1 MTSPSRLA
9 AVVVLVF
16 LAFALFWPLGVVL
29 ARGVAQGLEQV
40 LADPYL
46 RGRLWWSLEFGLGSS
61 LLVALLTVP
70 LVYLLRWRFPGRDA
84 LVALSMVPFVLPTL
98 VVATGLLAW
107 AGPRGLLG
115 LDLSGTPWILFWGSV
130 LYNLGMTLR
139 LVLGVLG
146 GSGRLIEA
154 ARTLGASSWRSF
166 LRVELPL
173 AVGALAAGA
182 SLTFV
187 YSFSSF
193 GLPLILG
200 GPRYATLE
208 VEVYRALLERLAF
221 GEATGLIVLQTG
233 VLVLVTLGYL
243 YAQRRLA
250 VSSGAPAPL
259 PRLEGARGWAALLV
273 GAGFFA
279 ILYAPLWALAVKS
292 FWGPAGFSLAGW
304 AALARPQASYFA
316 PSALQAAYNTLR
328 FSLLALLLVAP
339 LGFAYAYGVWKGARG
354 LDLLGFLPLLVSPVS
369 LAVGY
374 LLAYPRLRASLLL
387 LIMAYAL
394 IAYPLFARALLAAM
408 RRLPAHLGEAA
419 RVLGAG
425 PGRVLWRVEL
435 PLLRPALAAAA
446 ALAAAV
452 TIGEFGATLVL
463 ARPEWATL
471 TVAIYE
477 RLGKPGIVNYQEAMA
492 LSVLLGLLAGGV
504 FWSLGRGGEVG

>member
-61 LLVALLTVP
+61 LLVATLTVP

-115 LDLSGTPWILFWGSV
+115 VDLSGTPWILYWGSV

-146 GSGRLIEA
+146 GHGRLVEA
-154 ARTLGASSWRSF
+154 ARTLGAGSWRSF
-166 LRVELPL
+166 RRVELPL
-173 AVGALAAGA
+173 AAGALAAGA
-182 SLTFV
+182 GLTFV

-208 VEVYRALLERLAF
+208 VEVYRALLQRLAF
-221 GEATGLIVLQTG
+221 GEAAALILLQTG
-233 VLVLVTLGYL
+233 VLALVSLGYL

-250 VSSGAPAPL
+250 VRAAAPAPPPEL
-259 PRLEGARGWAALLV
+259 GGARGWLAFALV
-273 GAGFFA
+273 AGFFA
-279 ILYAPLWALAVKS
+279 LLYAPLWALVLKS
-292 FWGPAGFSLAGW
+292 FWGPEGFSLAGW
-304 AALARPQASYFA
+304 AALGRAQASYFA
-316 PSALQAAYNTLR
+316 PSAGLAVYNTLR
-328 FSLLALLLVAP
+328 FTLLALLVTAP

-374 LLAYPRLRASLLL
+374 LLAYPGLRASLVLL
-387 LIMAYAL
+387 VTAYAL
-394 IAYPLFARALLAAM
+394 IAYPLFARTVLAAM
-408 RRLPAHLGEAA
+408 RRLPANLAEAA
-419 RVLGAG
+419 RTLGAG
-425 PGRVLWRVEL
+425 PWRVLRRVEL
-435 PLLRPALAAAA
+435 PLLRPALGAAA

-492 LSVLLGLLAGGV
+492 LSVVLGLLAGGV
-504 FWSLGRGGEVG
+504 FWGLGRGGEVG